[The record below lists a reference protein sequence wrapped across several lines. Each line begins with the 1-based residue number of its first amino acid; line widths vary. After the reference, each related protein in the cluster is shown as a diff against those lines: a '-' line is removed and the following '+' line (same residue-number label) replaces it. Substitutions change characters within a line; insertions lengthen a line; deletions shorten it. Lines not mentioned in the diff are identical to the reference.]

1 MEAHAEHDKREEAGM
16 MFCQNCGDQLEEG
29 SVFCMNCG
37 AKVVQAGAEPE
48 AKSTPPESVDISK
61 SEPSL
66 ESAAVPQP
74 STDGVAADRQLIMW
88 ISRIVVA
95 VVSCMICMYAQ
106 YEGYRQL
113 WDGRITDRTFGSM
126 KYVLDIVIILEILLL
141 GMKKLAVSAAVLIAI
156 GVFSAIF
163 ALTSGE
169 YILFLLLVLAAAE
182 LFLKIRGNALKRK
195 V

>member
-1 MEAHAEHDKREEAGM
+1 

-48 AKSTPPESVDISK
+48 AKPAPPESVGISK

-66 ESAAVPQP
+66 KSAAVPQP
-74 STDGVAADRQLIMW
+74 STGGVAVDWQRIMW
-88 ISRIVVA
+88 ISRIAAA
-95 VVSCMICMYAQ
+95 VVSCMICMYVQ
-106 YEGYRQL
+106 Y
-113 WDGRITDRTFGSM
+113 DGFWQVPWRTFKNM
-126 KYVLDIVIILEILLL
+126 VYVFDIVIMLEILLFR
-141 GMKKLAVSAAVLIAI
+141 MKKQAVSAAVLIAI

-163 ALTSGE
+163 ALASGE

-182 LFLKIRGNALKRK
+182 LFLKIKGNALKQK